1 MKFVLAS
8 VGSAGDAHPYIAL
21 GHALLQRGHEV
32 AFFSNTEH
40 QEATQAAGL
49 EFLAAGDGL
58 NYASAVANPDLWHPV
73 KGLGVLWRNLLA
85 PSIIPLYK
93 TLDTLQQTEP
103 QLRVLAGPQMMGARL
118 AQEHLGLHLTS
129 LYTSPAQL
137 RSCHGPVTIANT
149 HWPSHT
155 PRWLLRTL
163 WHAVDRYKLDPMA
176 RATLTR
182 HCTELGIAAPTAQI
196 SLFGQWMHSTHKGLT
211 LYPEWFA
218 PRKPDHMPQLVYGDF
233 AAYTLDGQ
241 VALPADMQSFIDSG
255 SAPVVLMFG
264 TAMAHAQAQFSIWQE
279 ALARCNLRGIFLSAH
294 AQQFPA
300 RRAAHVFYAGY
311 APFSQLLPQAAALVH
326 HGGIGSCAQALA
338 AGIAQIIQP
347 CAHDQFEN
355 ARCIQALGVGQ
366 RLQRNADIKTTMQS
380 IMRSQQ
386 AHTANALMHYRQLAQ
401 KSSLEALCEILERS

>member
-32 AFFSNTEH
+32 AFFSNWEH
-40 QEATQAAGL
+40 QKATEAAGL
-49 EFLAAGDGL
+49 EFLPAGDGL

-93 TLDTLQQTEP
+93 TLSSLQQTQP

-129 LYTSPAQL
+129 VYTSPGLL
-137 RSCHGPVTIANT
+137 RSHHGPVTIANT
-149 HWPSHT
+149 HWSGST
-155 PRWLLRTL
+155 PQWFLRTL

-182 HCTELGIAAPTAQI
+182 LCSELGVAAPPPQI
-196 SLFGQWMHSTHKGLT
+196 SLFGQWMHSPHKGLT

-218 PRKPDHMPQLVYGDF
+218 PRKPDHIPQLVYGDF
-233 AAYTLDGQ
+233 ASYTLDDQ
-241 VALPADMQSFIDSG
+241 ATLPADMQAFIHGG

-264 TAMAHAQAQFSIWQE
+264 TAMAHAQTQFAIWQE

-300 RRAAHVFYAGY
+300 HRAAHILYASY

-355 ARCIQALGVGQ
+355 ARCIQALGAGQ
-366 RLQRNADIKTTMQS
+366 RLKRNADIKTTMQS
-380 IMRSQQ
+380 IMRLKQ
-386 AHTANALMHYRQLAQ
+386 APNPSALAHYRQLSEKA
-401 KSSLEALCEILERS
+401 SLNTLCEILERS